1 MRNRIY
7 SFYVFLKHIVNITIQ
22 TLSFSPWPLFH
33 IIIFNDSQVELG
45 CPVPPRGGKS
55 HFKMNCHNCSL
66 PVNGDQTGF
75 TKRCL
80 NLVKTN
86 LSFLA
91 FYRGSKLYFV
101 LRWKSSNWMQWELLS
116 SDILPTPTHL
126 INSWKLLHGQ
136 EVRKTHKLRT

>member
-22 TLSFSPWPLFH
+22 TLAFSPWPLFH
-33 IIIFNDSQVELG
+33 IIIFNDSQLELG
-45 CPVPPRGGKS
+45 YPVPPRGGES
-55 HFKMNCHNCSL
+55 HFKMNCHNCPL
-66 PVNGDQTGF
+66 PMNGDQTGF
-75 TKRCL
+75 TKLYL

-91 FYRGSKLYFV
+91 FTEAQNYIF

-116 SDILPTPTHL
+116 SNILPKPTHL

-136 EVRKTHKLRT
+136 ELRKTRKLRT